1 MASRRKSREYALQAL
16 FSIDVQ
22 DEHDPA
28 CRSGE
33 NLDAICSMIGV
44 PQASRDYFITLVEGI
59 FDHFEDIDR
68 CIAVTSS
75 NWKLSRMP
83 AVDRN
88 IIRIAVY
95 EMLYMDDIPA
105 GVAIN
110 EAIEIGKKYGSEK
123 SGSFIN
129 GILDSVY
136 KHFKGASHEKE
147 TDLPEPG

>member
-1 MASRRKSREYALQAL
+1 MASRRKAREYALQAL

-33 NLDAICSMIGV
+33 SLDAICRMIGV
-44 PQASRDYFITLVEGI
+44 PQASRDYFSALVEGI
-59 FDHFEDIDR
+59 FDHVADIDR
-68 CIAVTSS
+68 CIADTSS
-75 NWKLSRMP
+75 NWKLSRMS

-95 EMLYMDDIPA
+95 EMLYRDDIPA

-129 GILDSVY
+129 GILDSVC